1 MDIGNSPLI
10 HLSASKSKRKISLLK
25 EMRAVTQSNNENST
39 WGWHLTCNHFAL
51 WTADRKH
58 LLSRGWNEMKL
69 GAGPMFLVDCKI
81 PCSSQFVSLTES
93 HLKRMKMAV
102 TTSDQIWK
110 RGPCTFRMP
119 ANWLRSCSLRVSGL
133 VLSPWPIPWV
143 PAPRAQT
150 FSHSVSTLPSL
161 SSSVALFGI

>member
-1 MDIGNSPLI
+1 MCRK
-10 HLSASKSKRKISLLK
+10 AKEKSISLLN
-25 EMRAVTQSNNENST
+25 EMKAVTQSNNENSA

-51 WTADRKH
+51 WSADRKH

-69 GAGPMFLVDCKI
+69 GAGPVFPVDCKI

-93 HLKRMKMAV
+93 HLKGMKMAV
-102 TTSDQIWK
+102 PTSDQIWK

-119 ANWLRSCSLRVSGL
+119 ADWLGSCFLRMSGL
-133 VLSPWPIPWV
+133 VLSPWPIPCV
-143 PAPRAQT
+143 PATHAQT

-161 SSSVALFGI
+161 SSSVSFFFSLM